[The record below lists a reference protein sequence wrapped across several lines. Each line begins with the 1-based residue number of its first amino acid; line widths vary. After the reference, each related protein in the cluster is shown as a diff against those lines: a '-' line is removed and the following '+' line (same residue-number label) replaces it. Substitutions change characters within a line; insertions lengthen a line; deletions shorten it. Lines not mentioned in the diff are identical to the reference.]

1 MALALSERSFDEV
14 AMLKLSPVS
23 SRPGAPGIVT
33 LSQREKAAIV
43 VRFLLSEGAELTLAD
58 LPEDLQAALTVQFGQ
73 MRHVDRATLA
83 AVVAEFAEE
92 LEQIALLFP
101 RDVAGALTA
110 LDGRIS
116 PQTAARLRRE
126 AGVRQTGDP
135 WDRLRMLPA
144 DKLLPFLSSESVEV
158 AAVMLSKLDVA
169 KSADLLSRLPGT
181 EARRIAYAM
190 SLTGAVTPD
199 AVYRI
204 GLSLA
209 MQLDAV
215 PDRAFSEDPEQ
226 RVGEILNMSSPATRD
241 DVLTGLEETD
251 AQFAQSV
258 RRAIFTFADIPAR
271 IDPRDAPKITRGLD
285 QPTLVR
291 ALAHARAL
299 GGNAE
304 DAADFILGNISQ
316 RMADG
321 LREEVTQ
328 TGKVKVK
335 AGEDAMSAVIATIRE
350 LVASGEMAMRQRG
363 SDEED
368 E

>member
-23 SRPGAPGIVT
+23 SRPGAPGILT

-304 DAADFILGNISQ
+304 EAADFILGNISQ

>member
-1 MALALSERSFDEV
+1 M
-14 AMLKLSPVS
+14 
-23 SRPGAPGIVT
+23 
-33 LSQREKAAIV
+33 
-43 VRFLLSEGAELTLAD
+43 
-58 LPEDLQAALTVQFGQ
+58 
-73 MRHVDRATLA
+73 
-83 AVVAEFAEE
+83 
-92 LEQIALLFP
+92 
-101 RDVAGALTA
+101 
-110 LDGRIS
+110 
-116 PQTAARLRRE
+116 
-126 AGVRQTGDP
+126 
-135 WDRLRMLPA
+135 
-144 DKLLPFLSSESVEV
+144 
-158 AAVMLSKLDVA
+158 
-169 KSADLLSRLPGT
+169 
-181 EARRIAYAM
+181 
-190 SLTGAVTPD
+190 
-199 AVYRI
+199 
-204 GLSLA
+204 
-209 MQLDAV
+209 
-215 PDRAFSEDPEQ
+215 
-226 RVGEILNMSSPATRD
+226 GEILNMSSPATRD

-304 DAADFILGNISQ
+304 EAADFILGNISQ

-335 AGEDAMSAVIATIRE
+335 AGEDAMSAVIAAIRE

>member
-271 IDPRDAPKITRGLD
+271 INPRDAPKITRGLD

>member
-1 MALALSERSFDEV
+1 
-14 AMLKLSPVS
+14 MLKLSPVS
-23 SRPGAPGIVT
+23 SRPGSPGT
-33 LSQREKAAIV
+33 AALSQREKAAIV

-116 PQTAARLRRE
+116 PQTVARLRRE
-126 AGVRQTGDP
+126 AGVRQAGDP
-135 WDRLRMLPA
+135 WDRLRALPA
-144 DKLLPFLSSESVEV
+144 EKLLPFLSGESVEV

-169 KSADLLSRLPGT
+169 KSADLLNRLPGSD
-181 EARRIAYAM
+181 ARRIAYAM

-215 PDRAFSEDPEQ
+215 PDRAFSDDPEQ
-226 RVGEILNMSSPATRD
+226 RVGEILNMSSSATRD

-251 AQFAQSV
+251 AHFAESV

-271 IDPRDAPKITRGLD
+271 IDTRDAPKIIRGLD
-285 QPTLVR
+285 QGTLVR

-299 GGNAE
+299 GGTAE
-304 DAADFILGNISQ
+304 EAADFILENISQ

-328 TGKVKVK
+328 IGKVKVK
-335 AGEDAMSAVIATIRE
+335 AGEDAMSAVISAIRG
-350 LVASGEMAMRQRG
+350 LVASGEMAMRQPG
-363 SDEED
+363 NEED
-368 E
+368 DD

>member
-1 MALALSERSFDEV
+1 
-14 AMLKLSPVS
+14 MLKLSPVS
-23 SRPGAPGIVT
+23 SRPGAPGILT

-304 DAADFILGNISQ
+304 EAADFILGNISQ

-363 SDEED
+363 SEEED

>member
-1 MALALSERSFDEV
+1 
-14 AMLKLSPVS
+14 MLKLSQVS
-23 SRPGAPGIVT
+23 PRPGSPGSVP

-304 DAADFILGNISQ
+304 EAADFILGNISQ